1 MIGEKNCDC
10 GICNFCNGMSSK
22 YGLSSDESGA
32 MLIEVLDSDKDN
44 IIESLISALPEV
56 AMEEI
61 IILNSLRED
70 SGLIKVAAKHKPNN
84 PALWSRCL
92 ADAKKRFDVCPSAYC
107 NAFAARTYKKKGGTW
122 KTVKPKGGKK

>member
-10 GICNFCNGMSSK
+10 GVCNFCNGISSK
-22 YGLSSDESGA
+22 YDLFSDKSGA
-32 MLIEVLDSDKDN
+32 MLIEVLGPGKN
-44 IIESLISALPEV
+44 NMIESLISALPED

-70 SGLIKVAAKHKPNN
+70 SGLIKIAAKHKPNN

-92 ADAKKRFDVCPSAYC
+92 ADAKKRFQVCPSAYC
-107 NAFAARTYKKKGGTW
+107 NAFAAKTYKKKGGTW
-122 KTVKPKGGKK
+122 KTVKPKSRRR